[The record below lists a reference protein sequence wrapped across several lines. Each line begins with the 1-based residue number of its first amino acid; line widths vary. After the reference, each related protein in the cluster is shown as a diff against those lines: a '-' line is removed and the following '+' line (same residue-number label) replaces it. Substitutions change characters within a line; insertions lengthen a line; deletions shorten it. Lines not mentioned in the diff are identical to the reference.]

1 MSKLNG
7 GIIGPDN
14 VPTGAFGSASGVWSL
29 SDVTNYKK
37 QGTWPVVL
45 TGHQVANSCRFNSG
59 SSDYLNRTFS
69 TGNRR
74 TFTYSGW
81 CKRPPEEETAFLTV
95 GSGTTRSYIFIT
107 SSKLTVQNEVSSSVT
122 TNLQT
127 NAVYRDSS
135 AWMHI
140 VVAVDTTQGTEAN
153 RIKIYVNGEQITS
166 FGTSNYPSQ
175 NEDFSFNNN
184 IVHEIGRT
192 PWNNGNLYDGY
203 FCEIVWIDGL
213 QLTPTSFGETDSVTN
228 NWVPKDVSG
237 LTFGTN
243 GFYLDFKDSS
253 ALGNDV
259 SGNNNDWTV
268 NNLTSID
275 QSIDTCTNNFAT
287 LNPLATNTNT
297 GSSNFSEGSL
307 ELDRPGSTSSW
318 VGCINTMGVTQG
330 KWYAEYKVID
340 AGDPQN
346 GVMIGVTNVDLSN
359 FQNAGNDLS
368 QSGEFGIN
376 YYAGGTIANNGSNIA
391 TYTAMSD
398 GDIVMIAL
406 DIDNGKIYWGRNG
419 TWENSGVPTSGS
431 TGTGAQNLSVITTGD
446 TYCFHLCC
454 REDGNVQ
461 ANYGSP
467 PYAISSGNVDSSGMG
482 NFEYAVPEGY
492 YSLCTRNLNLIG

>member
-1 MSKLNG
+1 MPLILPG
-7 GIIGPDN
+7 N
-14 VPTGAFGSASGVWSL
+14 VGSA
-29 SDVTNYKK
+29 TAA
-37 QGTWPVVL
+37 
-45 TGHQVANSCRFNSG
+45 TGFNVANSVRFDSGDSPYLFKSNASGNSDMTKFTASFWFKKAKPVVTNGGGLFMIKSATSDANDKFHIYLMDDQMHCTIFDSSG
-59 SSDYLNRTFS
+59 STEGNIKPNRVF
-69 TGNRR
+69 RDPAAWVHV
-74 TFTYSGW
+74 TY
-81 CKRPPEEETAFLTV
+81 R
-95 GSGTTRSYIFIT
+95 Y
-107 SSKLTVQNEVSSSVT
+107 
-122 TNLQT
+122 
-127 NAVYRDSS
+127 DS
-135 AWMHI
+135 
-140 VVAVDTTQGTEAN
+140 TQGTDSN
-153 RIKIYVNGEQITS
+153 RTRLYINGVQETS
-166 FGTSNYPSQ
+166 LGTANYPDQ
-175 NEDFSFNNN
+175 NHAQPIDNSTEMAL
-184 IVHEIGRT
+184 GRVT
-192 PWNNGNLYDGY
+192 YNNGSHYEFDGY
-203 FCEIVWIDGL
+203 MAEIVLLDGVSAD
-213 QLTPTSFGETDSVTN
+213 PTSFGEFDSDSGI
-228 NWVPKDVSG
+228 WKPIDVSG

-243 GFYLDFKDSS
+243 GFYLDFEDSS
-253 ALGNDV
+253 ALGNDAAG
-259 SGNNNDWTV
+259 SNNFTV
-268 NNLTSID
+268 NNLTAID
-275 QSIDTCTNNFAT
+275 QSTDTCTNNFAT

-467 PYAISSGNVDSSGMG
+467 PYAISSGNTDGNGYG
-482 NFEYAVPEGY
+482 NFEYAVPSGY
-492 YSLCTRNLNLIG
+492 YSLNTKNLAEYG